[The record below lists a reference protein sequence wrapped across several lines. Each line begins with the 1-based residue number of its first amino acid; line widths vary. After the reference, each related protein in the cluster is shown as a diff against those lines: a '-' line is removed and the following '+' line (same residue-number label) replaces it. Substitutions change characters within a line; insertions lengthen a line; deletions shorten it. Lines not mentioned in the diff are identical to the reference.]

1 MSDIDPAPART
12 TRATLPSGSA
22 TIGVGLLIGGVSIYV
37 FFRLGQ
43 DALGTAGFKP
53 ITSLWFVLFALVP
66 GFLLPIEQE
75 ISRAIAHRRALGDG
89 IGPVLRRVAPLVI
102 GITIALL
109 VIVALLARPLT
120 NDLFEGSTVVTIGLF
135 VALLAYA
142 PFYFARGVCSGKGHF
157 RTYSAMI
164 ALDGALRVVGAAALL
179 IIGVARPG
187 PYALMVALTPLVIVA
202 VVAASG
208 QLSSGPGTP
217 ATWSELAPNLG
228 WLLFGSLFAAALVN
242 AGPLTVDILG
252 TTAPPDAVTRFGNA
266 VLLARVP
273 LFLFQAVQAA
283 MLPRLT
289 RLATLGDAG
298 EFRDVLRRL
307 IILVGSVGVLGVGGA
322 FAVGPWVLEL
332 VYGGGIDR
340 RTLTLLALSSA
351 IYMLA
356 QAFAQSV
363 LAMSGHR
370 MVALGWTMSFAVFV
384 ATAAWSSSDLYLRVE
399 IALLSS
405 AATAFVFFGLRLR
418 SYLLR
423 LASRSRS

>member
-1 MSDIDPAPART
+1 MSAIDPAPLRT
-12 TRATLPSGSA
+12 SRTALPSGSA
-22 TIGVGLLIGGVSIYV
+22 TIGIGLLVGGVSIYA

-43 DALGTAGFKP
+43 DALGVDGFKP

-102 GITIALL
+102 GITVGLL

-135 VALLAYA
+135 IALLSYA

-164 ALDGALRVVGAAALL
+164 ALDGALRVAGAAVLL
-179 IIGVARPG
+179 VIGISRPG
-187 PYALMVALTPLVIVA
+187 PYALMVAITPLLIVVA
-202 VVAASG
+202 VAASG
-208 QLSSGPGTP
+208 RLSAGPGTP

-228 WLLFGSLFAAALVN
+228 WLLLGSLFAAALVN

-252 TTAPPDAVTRFGNA
+252 TTAPPDTVTRFGNA

-307 IILVGSVGVLGVGGA
+307 ILLVAGVGVVGVGGA
-322 FAVGPWVLEL
+322 FAIGPWVLEL

-363 LAMSGHR
+363 LALSGHR
-370 MVALGWTMSFAVFV
+370 MVALGWTMSFVVFV
-384 ATAAWSSSDLYLRVE
+384 VTAAWSSDDLYLRVE

-405 AATAFVFFGLRLR
+405 AAMAFVFFGLRLR

>member
-1 MSDIDPAPART
+1 
-12 TRATLPSGSA
+12 
-22 TIGVGLLIGGVSIYV
+22 LL
-37 FFRLGQ
+37 L
-43 DALGTAGFKP
+43 
-53 ITSLWFVLFALVP
+53 
-66 GFLLPIEQE
+66 
-75 ISRAIAHRRALGDG
+75 
-89 IGPVLRRVAPLVI
+89 
-102 GITIALL
+102 
-109 VIVALLARPLT
+109 
-120 NDLFEGSTVVTIGLF
+120 
-135 VALLAYA
+135 
-142 PFYFARGVCSGKGHF
+142 
-157 RTYSAMI
+157 
-164 ALDGALRVVGAAALL
+164 
-179 IIGVARPG
+179 
-187 PYALMVALTPLVIVA
+187 
-202 VVAASG
+202 
-208 QLSSGPGTP
+208 
-217 ATWSELAPNLG
+217 
-228 WLLFGSLFAAALVN
+228 GSLFAAALVN

-252 TTAPPDAVTRFGNA
+252 TTAPPDTVTRFGNA

-289 RLATLGDAG
+289 RLSTLGDAT

-307 IILVGSVGVLGVGGA
+307 ILLVGGVGVVGVSGA

-363 LAMSGHR
+363 LALSGHR
-370 MVALGWTMSFAVFV
+370 VVALGWTVSFVV
-384 ATAAWSSSDLYLRVE
+384 YVVTAAWSSNELYLRVE

>member
-1 MSDIDPAPART
+1 MSDIDPAPLRT
-12 TRATLPSGSA
+12 SRAALPSGSA
-22 TIGVGLLIGGVSIYV
+22 TIGIGLLVGGVSIYV

-43 DALGTAGFKP
+43 DALGADGFKP

-89 IGPVLRRVAPLVI
+89 IAPVLRRVAPLVI
-102 GITIALL
+102 GITVGLL

-135 VALLAYA
+135 VALLSYA

-164 ALDGALRVVGAAALL
+164 ALDGALRVAGAAVLL
-179 IIGVARPG
+179 VIGISRPG
-187 PYALMVALTPLVIVA
+187 PYALMVAITPLLIVVA
-202 VVAASG
+202 VAASG
-208 QLSSGPGTP
+208 RLSAGPGTP

-228 WLLFGSLFAAALVN
+228 WLLLGSLFAAALVN

-252 TTAPPDAVTRFGNA
+252 TTAPPDTVTRFGNA

-289 RLATLGDAG
+289 RLATLGDAD

-307 IILVGSVGVLGVGGA
+307 ILLVAGVGVIGVGGA

-370 MVALGWTMSFAVFV
+370 MVALGWTMSFIVFV
-384 ATAAWSSSDLYLRVE
+384 VTAAWSSDDLYLRVE

-405 AATAFVFFGLRLR
+405 AALAFVFFGLRLR